1 MVPKKKPQSSN
12 SSCIME
18 ELPLNSYL
26 LYKRKYEFYAT
37 NHRNF
42 IFSYVFWQV
51 AICWHKFDAYEAK
64 TSAKNCV
71 VLLRIIIG
79 IYLVIRLMGKII

>member
-1 MVPKKKPQSSN
+1 MVPKKKAQSSN
-12 SSCIME
+12 SMCIME
-18 ELPLNSYL
+18 ELPLN
-26 LYKRKYEFYAT
+26 LYILCRKKYEFQET

-64 TSAKNCV
+64 TKCKN
-71 VLLRIIIG
+71 LFGSTKDHHRHIFG
-79 IYLVIRLMGKII
+79 Y